1 MSSINIGL
9 LVVAKKD
16 NWSAAKALEFLRPK
30 IISALTTIG
39 NVVCSAAQANARV
52 VTGFLHD
59 NINSEVNEK
68 ELFVRI
74 SSDAEYSSAV
84 EFGTGEKAE
93 DGKGR
98 QGGWVYFKDDRFYFT
113 KGQKSQPF
121 MRPALNNNK
130 KNIKEILAKIT
141 Q

>member
-1 MSSINIGL
+1 M
-9 LVVAKKD
+9 AKKD
-16 NWSAAKALEFLRPK
+16 NWSAYKALEFLRPK
-30 IISALTTIG
+30 IVSALTTIG
-39 NVVCSAAQANARV
+39 VVVSGAAQENAPV
-52 VTGFLHD
+52 QTGYLHD
-59 NINSEVNEK
+59 NINFEVNEK

-98 QGGWVYFKDDRFYFT
+98 QGGWVYFKDDKFYFT
-113 KGQKSQPF
+113 KGQSPQPF

-130 KNIKEILAKIT
+130 DNIKEILAKIT